1 MKKILCIVLA
11 ATIFA
16 STFAQNSD
24 LEKISLDFAERLIHD
39 GANLERLEKFS
50 QNQQENGAVYSKKN
64 RKLDETLQRVSQN
77 LSEESKEHL
86 EKYRELDKILQKSSK
101 IKKNRT
107 LISEKAEQFS
117 PDERE
122 DLYFLNAVENR
133 TWFWNIFPLPGFG
146 LGSFGQGDV
155 PGGLLQLAGLGL
167 SGIFLSKGVNS
178 HGSDQD
184 FFMGAFA
191 CTFIATPFIIGT
203 IRPIFFKSS
212 RNAMLRKSLG
222 LNSKGKALAQSPNA
236 SEIQLSFAPIVNPV
250 ASQYGAVA
258 LIHF

>member
-1 MKKILCIVLA
+1 M
-11 ATIFA
+11 
-16 STFAQNSD
+16 
-24 LEKISLDFAERLIHD
+24 
-39 GANLERLEKFS
+39 
-50 QNQQENGAVYSKKN
+50 
-64 RKLDETLQRVSQN
+64 
-77 LSEESKEHL
+77 
-86 EKYRELDKILQKSSK
+86 QKSSK

-155 PGGLLQLAGLGL
+155 PGGLLQLAGCGL
-167 SGIFLSKGVNS
+167 TATLLISAFKEDDNHNKSGFESRSKTAIVFGTSTLAFGV
-178 HGSDQD
+178 
-184 FFMGAFA
+184 
-191 CTFIATPFIIGT
+191 

-258 LIHF
+258 MIRF